1 MAGHLSLRFWGTG
14 RLVLQQP
21 GRWEVR
27 SWPDW
32 QLLEAGGG
40 TAVAE
45 PGGDRLAVVAPDDT
59 IGVDGK
65 SAALT
70 LPPGAGRPTGLA
82 WSGGSLVVAARAS
95 GSGRSDPAGVSAR
108 PFGAA
113 PTERSSLWR
122 LPLDG
127 TPPTWLYDAPP
138 GTRIWAVHDL
148 AGGVLVELYPYG
160 DSQPAAAPR
169 LLVIAGEGQARDLA
183 PERSGAC
190 CDAAVGPDGRVA
202 FLHGDF
208 PHSELVFPT
217 WFALMEGTQGRWRTL
232 LPPQRRWARPT
243 WAGDGSRLL
252 VTAAQGIRSGIVT
265 VDPTT
270 GHWQWCA
277 LEPAASYRSPAMAA
291 AGGEVVALRQPLD
304 GQPAIVAVRGRHQR
318 VLQPLGEPAAGHC
331 QWRVHTWQGSDGTL
345 EGILG
350 TPLTGGAPWPLVV
363 DLHAGPQSSGLVS
376 SAPGKLPI
384 ARSTRPPA
392 SPATKGSNHKAAR
405 PPLWPPPYKRCR
417 LGGADGRRGSR
428 MGQRRAVNHVA
439 LLVSDL
445 AGRTSYDAAAGTG
458 RSDHDPVNQLGDRE
472 VPACLV
478 LQPSERD
485 IVTWATKIQRD
496 PVDPDEQLMPLGS
509 GLHLHLDKA
518 DRAQRR
524 GPVDAQA
531 ARQPGIVR
539 GLRLPT
545 GQHQPMTGPQDTE
558 DLAARRRQIGGQV
571 QGVDGDDRVGA
582 GSRKPGRGQV
592 ADDEAC
598 LLGQPEQRH
607 PVCCV
612 LDGDGREVDPDQGGA
627 LRLRQPQARAA
638 AATSHINQC
647 LPGCEGQGVGDVAEQ
662 GDRDEGERLDLRGQ
676 VGVDGLPDP
685 PDAGGDRDG
694 GKALVEAG
702 GRGQGS
708 CLASNPGVLA
718 VLRHRRSLLDLAR
731 G

>member
-1 MAGHLSLRFWGTG
+1 MAGNLSLRFWGTG

-59 IGVDGK
+59 IRVDGPT
-65 SAALT
+65 ALT

-82 WSGGSLVVAARAS
+82 WSGGRLVVAARGS
-95 GSGRSDPAGVSAR
+95 GSGPSDPAGVSAR

-122 LPLDG
+122 LLDG

-148 AGGVLVELYPYG
+148 AGGVLVEHYPYG

-183 PERSGAC
+183 PELSGAC

-232 LPPQRRWARPT
+232 QPPQLRWARPT

-265 VDPTT
+265 VDPAT

-304 GQPAIVAVRGRHQR
+304 GQPAIVAIRGRHQR

-331 QWRVHTWQGSDGTL
+331 QWQVHTWQGSDGTL

-363 DLHAGPQSSGLVS
+363 DLHAGPQGGLVAGDPDHLTHL
-376 SAPGKLPI
+376 SAWCQRGFAAFAPDFRGSGILGRNAMLAALHGDGLPDHDLEATDVLSGVESLVAAGLADPQQLFLFGHSYGAYLLNRI
-384 ARSTRPPA
+384 LTLDHRFAAAVCWEGVADLRLLDALQGGSAAQRAWRGGRPLEVPERWAAA
-392 SPATKGSNHKAAR
+392 SPATRADRVRTPLLLVYGQHGIGPTHGVAWSTALRDHGVPCELVLYDGESHLFSRPEKKA
-405 PPLWPPPYKRCR
+405 
-417 LGGADGRRGSR
+417 D
-428 MGQRRAVNHVA
+428 MFTRAVAWFHQ
-439 LLVSDL
+439 
-445 AGRTSYDAAAGTG
+445 
-458 RSDHDPVNQLGDRE
+458 H
-472 VPACLV
+472 PA
-478 LQPSERD
+478 S
-485 IVTWATKIQRD
+485 
-496 PVDPDEQLMPLGS
+496 
-509 GLHLHLDKA
+509 
-518 DRAQRR
+518 
-524 GPVDAQA
+524 
-531 ARQPGIVR
+531 
-539 GLRLPT
+539 
-545 GQHQPMTGPQDTE
+545 
-558 DLAARRRQIGGQV
+558 
-571 QGVDGDDRVGA
+571 
-582 GSRKPGRGQV
+582 SR
-592 ADDEAC
+592 
-598 LLGQPEQRH
+598 
-607 PVCCV
+607 
-612 LDGDGREVDPDQGGA
+612 
-627 LRLRQPQARAA
+627 
-638 AATSHINQC
+638 
-647 LPGCEGQGVGDVAEQ
+647 
-662 GDRDEGERLDLRGQ
+662 
-676 VGVDGLPDP
+676 
-685 PDAGGDRDG
+685 
-694 GKALVEAG
+694 
-702 GRGQGS
+702 
-708 CLASNPGVLA
+708 
-718 VLRHRRSLLDLAR
+718 
-731 G
+731 